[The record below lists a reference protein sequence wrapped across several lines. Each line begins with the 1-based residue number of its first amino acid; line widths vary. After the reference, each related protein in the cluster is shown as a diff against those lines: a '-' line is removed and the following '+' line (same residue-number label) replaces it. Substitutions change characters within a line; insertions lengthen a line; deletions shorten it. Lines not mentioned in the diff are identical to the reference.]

1 MLLRFL
7 RNVSPGCPGQ
17 IDVAQQ
23 PKKGSVMKLL
33 PIVLIAAFVAGTY
46 AEAQTPGQTR
56 REERHASPAEQACK
70 ADIQKLCQGQTGQ
83 QAEQCLKNNQANLS
97 SQCKS
102 ALQTPQK

>member
-1 MLLRFL
+1 MR
-7 RNVSPGCPGQ
+7 V
-17 IDVAQQ
+17 
-23 PKKGSVMKLL
+23 L
-33 PIVLIAAFVAGTY
+33 PIILIAAFAAGTY
-46 AEAQTPGQTR
+46 AEAQTAGQSR

-83 QAEQCLKNNQANLS
+83 QAETCLKNNQANLS